1 LEINSMKLLIIFSIL
16 FVFLL
21 IPIQNSFSELEIS
34 TNTQVY
40 SPEHTLQVY
49 GTGLPGENLILR
61 LFAPDESITKF
72 DQIQTD
78 SDGNFNHQLLT
89 WPVPSSGV
97 PFGTYTVEVL
107 STEQNG
113 LSKKIDIKFSSTTE
127 LISVAIEKQIDTIVF
142 APESGALHQS
152 FRVFI
157 QTTRDGLNI
166 GNNPVTL
173 LGNSMIHLPDGS
185 SLSLKHYFKTLYA
198 GVYYFDFTPQQQ
210 GTHIFQISVF
220 SDGVT
225 SKGFA
230 ATHVL
235 SQNLGGIN
243 KQIIKLNSILDDTS
257 DELNTLKS
265 EINGFD
271 KTLLMASDKI
281 DSSTGSI
288 AISVDSIS
296 EASSQLNSLLFP
308 IIASIG
314 IIVALQITIIA
325 RRR

>member
-1 LEINSMKLLIIFSIL
+1 MKLLFLLSII

-21 IPIQNSFSELEIS
+21 IPIQDSFSELDIS
-34 TNTQVY
+34 TNSKVY
-40 SPEHTLQVY
+40 SPDHTLQVY
-49 GTGLPGENLILR
+49 GTGLPEESLILR

-72 DQIQTD
+72 EQIQTNP
-78 SDGNFNHQLLT
+78 DGTFNHQLLT
-89 WPVPSSGV
+89 WPNPSSTV
-97 PFGTYTVEVL
+97 PYGTYVVEVL

-127 LISVAIEKQIDTIVF
+127 LISVAVERQIDTVVF
-142 APESGALHQS
+142 APETGALNQS

-166 GNNPVTL
+166 GNNPSEL
-173 LGNSMIHLPDGS
+173 LKNSIIHLPDGS
-185 SLSLKHYFKTLYA
+185 SLSLNNSFKTLYA
-198 GVYYFDFTPQQQ
+198 GVYYFDFTPRQQ
-210 GTHIFQISVF
+210 GTHVFQISVF
-220 SDGVT
+220 NDGVS

-243 KQIIKLNSILDDTS
+243 KQISKLNSILDETS
-257 DELNTLKS
+257 IELNTLKS
-265 EINGFD
+265 EISGFD
-271 KTLLMASDKI
+271 DTLSTASNNI
-281 DSSTGSI
+281 NESTDSVSSSVESI
-288 AISVDSIS
+288 E

-314 IIVALQITIIA
+314 LIVALQITIIA

>member
-1 LEINSMKLLIIFSIL
+1 MKLFVLLSIV

-21 IPIQNSFSELEIS
+21 IPIQYSFSELELS
-34 TNTQVY
+34 TNSKVY

-49 GTGLPGENLILR
+49 GTGLPEETIILR

-72 DQIQTD
+72 EQIQTT
-78 SDGNFNHQLLT
+78 SDGSFNYQLLT
-89 WPVPSSGV
+89 WPNPSSTV
-97 PFGTYTVEVL
+97 PYGTYVVEVI

-127 LISVAIEKQIDTIVF
+127 LISVAVERQIDTVVF
-142 APESGALHQS
+142 APETGAINQS

-166 GNNPVTL
+166 GNNPSEL
-173 LGNSMIHLPDGS
+173 LEHSLIHLPDGS
-185 SLSLKHYFKTLYA
+185 SLPLKDSFNTLYS
-198 GVYYFDFTPQQQ
+198 GVYYFDFTPRQE
-210 GTHIFQISVF
+210 GTHVFQISVF
-220 SDGVT
+220 NEGIA

-243 KQIIKLNSILDDTS
+243 KQISKLNSVLDETS
-257 DELNTLKS
+257 LELTTLKS
-265 EINGFD
+265 EIEGFD
-271 KTLLMASDKI
+271 DTLSTASNDINK
-281 DSSTGSI
+281 STKGISLSVESI
-288 AISVDSIS
+288 E

-314 IIVALQITIIA
+314 LIVALQITIIA

>member
-1 LEINSMKLLIIFSIL
+1 MKLLVLLSII

-21 IPIQNSFSELEIS
+21 IPIQDSFSELDIS
-34 TNTQVY
+34 TNSKVY
-40 SPEHTLQVY
+40 SPDHTLQVY

-72 DQIQTD
+72 EQIQTNP
-78 SDGNFNHQLLT
+78 DGTFNHQLLT
-89 WPVPSSGV
+89 WPDPSSTV
-97 PFGTYTVEVL
+97 PYGTYVVEVL

-127 LISVAIEKQIDTIVF
+127 LISVAVERQIDTVVF
-142 APESGALHQS
+142 APETGAINQS

-166 GNNPVTL
+166 GNDPSEL
-173 LGNSMIHLPDGS
+173 LKNSIIHLPDGS
-185 SLSLKHYFKTLYA
+185 SLSLNNSFKTLYA
-198 GVYYFDFTPQQQ
+198 GVYYFDFTPRQQ
-210 GTHIFQISVF
+210 GTHVFQISVF
-220 SDGVT
+220 NDGVS

-243 KQIIKLNSILDDTS
+243 KQITKLNSILDETS
-257 DELNTLKS
+257 TELNTLKS
-265 EINGFD
+265 EISGFD
-271 KTLLMASDKI
+271 DTLSTASNNI
-281 DSSTGSI
+281 NESTDSVSSSVESI
-288 AISVDSIS
+288 E

-314 IIVALQITIIA
+314 LIVALQITIIA

>member
-1 LEINSMKLLIIFSIL
+1 MKLLLTLSVV

-21 IPIQNSFSELEIS
+21 IPIQDSFSELELS
-34 TNTQVY
+34 TNALVY
-40 SPEHTLQVY
+40 SPEHALQVY

-72 DQIQTD
+72 DQVQTD
-78 SDGNFNHQLLT
+78 SDGNFNYQLLT
-89 WPVPSSGV
+89 WPVPSHGV

-113 LSKKIDIKFSSTTE
+113 LSKKIDIEFSSTTE
-127 LISVAIEKQIDTIVF
+127 LISVAIERQIDTVVF
-142 APESGALHQS
+142 APDSGALDQS
-152 FRVFI
+152 FRVFV

-166 GNNPVTL
+166 GNDPAEL
-173 LGNSMIHLPDGS
+173 FANSLIHLPDGS
-185 SLSLKHYFKTLYA
+185 SLPLKNYFKTWYS
-198 GVYYFDFTPQQQ
+198 GVYYFDFTPNQQ
-210 GTHIFQISVF
+210 GTHVFQISVF

-235 SQNLGGIN
+235 SQDLGGIN
-243 KQIIKLNSILDDTS
+243 EQISKLNSVLGVTS
-257 DELNTLKS
+257 NELEILKS
-265 EINGFD
+265 EIKGFD
-271 KTLLMASDKI
+271 ETLLAASDKI

-325 RRR
+325 RRK

>member
-1 LEINSMKLLIIFSIL
+1 MKFLILLSIL
-16 FVFLL
+16 FLL
-21 IPIQNSFSELEIS
+21 IPIHDSFSELEMS
-34 TNTQVY
+34 TNSQVY
-40 SPEHTLQVY
+40 STEHTLQVY
-49 GTGLPGENLILR
+49 GKGLPGENLILR
-61 LFAPDESITKF
+61 LFGPDESITKF

-78 SDGNFNHQLLT
+78 SDGHFNHQLLT
-89 WPVPSSGV
+89 WPSPSSGT
-97 PFGTYTVEVL
+97 PYGTYVVEVL
-107 STEQNG
+107 STEQKG

-127 LISVAIEKQIDTIVF
+127 LISVAVERQIDTIVF
-142 APESGALHQS
+142 APETGALNQS

-166 GNNPVTL
+166 GNDPTKL

-185 SLSLKHYFKTLYA
+185 SLSLKNSFKTLYA
-198 GVYYFDFTPQQQ
+198 GVYYFDFTPRQE
-210 GTHIFQISVF
+210 GTHVFQISVF
-220 SDGVT
+220 NEGVS

-243 KQIIKLNSILDDTS
+243 KEIIKLNSILGETS
-257 DELNTLKS
+257 NQLDVLKS
-265 EINGFD
+265 EIAGFD
-271 KTLLMASDKI
+271 TTLLQASEKI
-281 DSSTGSI
+281 DKSTGT
-288 AISVDSIS
+288 ISTSVQSIS

>member
-1 LEINSMKLLIIFSIL
+1 MKFLILLSIL
-16 FVFLL
+16 FLL
-21 IPIQNSFSELEIS
+21 IPIHDSFSELEMS
-34 TNTQVY
+34 TNSQVY
-40 SPEHTLQVY
+40 STEHTLQVY
-49 GTGLPGENLILR
+49 GKGLPGESLILR
-61 LFAPDESITKF
+61 LFGPDESITKF

-78 SDGNFNHQLLT
+78 SDGHFNHQLLT
-89 WPVPSSGV
+89 WPSPSSGT
-97 PFGTYTVEVL
+97 PYGTYVVEVL
-107 STEQNG
+107 STEQKG

-127 LISVAIEKQIDTIVF
+127 LISVAVERQIDTIVF
-142 APESGALHQS
+142 APETGALNQS

-166 GNNPVTL
+166 GNDPTKL

-185 SLSLKHYFKTLYA
+185 SLSLKNSFKTLYA
-198 GVYYFDFTPQQQ
+198 GVYYFDFTPRQE
-210 GTHIFQISVF
+210 GTHVFQISVF
-220 SDGVT
+220 NEGVS

-243 KQIIKLNSILDDTS
+243 KEIIKLNSILGETS
-257 DELNTLKS
+257 NQLDVLKS
-265 EINGFD
+265 EIAGFD
-271 KTLLMASDKI
+271 TTLLQASEKI
-281 DSSTGSI
+281 DKSTGT
-288 AISVDSIS
+288 ISTSVQSIS

>member
-1 LEINSMKLLIIFSIL
+1 MKFLILLSIL
-16 FVFLL
+16 FLL
-21 IPIQNSFSELEIS
+21 IPIHDSFSELEMS
-34 TNTQVY
+34 TNSQVY
-40 SPEHTLQVY
+40 STEHTLQVY
-49 GTGLPGENLILR
+49 GKGLPGESLILR
-61 LFAPDESITKF
+61 LFGPDESITKF

-78 SDGNFNHQLLT
+78 SDGHFNHQLLT
-89 WPVPSSGV
+89 WPSPSSGT
-97 PFGTYTVEVL
+97 PYGTYVVEVL
-107 STEQNG
+107 STEQKG

-127 LISVAIEKQIDTIVF
+127 LISVAVERQIDTIVF
-142 APESGALHQS
+142 APETGALNQS

-166 GNNPVTL
+166 GNDPTKL

-185 SLSLKHYFKTLYA
+185 SLSLKNSFKTLYA
-198 GVYYFDFTPQQQ
+198 GVYYFDFTPRQE
-210 GTHIFQISVF
+210 GTHVFQISVF
-220 SDGVT
+220 NEGVS

-243 KQIIKLNSILDDTS
+243 KEIIKLNLILGETS
-257 DELNTLKS
+257 NQLDVLKS
-265 EINGFD
+265 EIAGFD
-271 KTLLMASDKI
+271 STLLQASEKI
-281 DSSTGSI
+281 DKSTGT
-288 AISVDSIS
+288 ISTSVQSIS

>member
-1 LEINSMKLLIIFSIL
+1 MKSFVVLSIL

-21 IPIQNSFSELEIS
+21 IPIQNSYSDLEIS
-34 TNTQVY
+34 TNSKVY
-40 SPEHTLQVY
+40 SPEHSLQVF
-49 GTGLPGENLILR
+49 GTGLPEENLILR
-61 LFAPDESITKF
+61 LFAPDESIAKF
-72 DQIQTD
+72 EQIQTN
-78 SDGNFNHQLLT
+78 SDGSFNHQLLT
-89 WPVPSSGV
+89 WPAPSSGT
-97 PFGTYTVEVL
+97 PYGTYVVEVL

-113 LSKKIDIKFSSTTE
+113 ISKKIDIKFSSTTE
-127 LISVAIEKQIDTIVF
+127 LISVAVERQIDTVVF
-142 APESGALHQS
+142 APDTGALNQS

-166 GNNPVTL
+166 GNDPIEL

-185 SLSLKHYFKTLYA
+185 SLPLKNYFKTLYS
-198 GVYYFDFTPQQQ
+198 GVYYLDYTPKQK
-210 GTHIFQISVF
+210 GTHVFQISVF
-220 SDGVT
+220 NEGVT

-235 SQNLGGIN
+235 SQNIGGIN
-243 KQIIKLNSILDDTS
+243 NQIIKLNTILDETS
-257 DELNTLKS
+257 TELDTLKS
-265 EINGFD
+265 EIEGFD
-271 KTLLMASDKI
+271 ATLLTASEKI
-281 DSSTGSI
+281 DKSTNT
-288 AISVDSIS
+288 ISKSVESIS

>member
-1 LEINSMKLLIIFSIL
+1 MKSIILFSIL

-21 IPIQNSFSELEIS
+21 FPIQDSFSELELS
-34 TNTQVY
+34 TNSKVY

-49 GTGLPGENLILR
+49 GNGLPGENLILR

-72 DQIQTD
+72 EQIQTN
-78 SDGNFNHQLLT
+78 SDGTFNHQLLT
-89 WPVPSSGV
+89 WPQPSSSV
-97 PFGTYTVEVL
+97 PYGTYVVEVL

-127 LISVAIEKQIDTIVF
+127 LISVAVERQIDTVVF
-142 APESGALHQS
+142 APETGALDQS

-166 GNNPVTL
+166 GNDPITL

-185 SLSLKHYFKTLYA
+185 SLSLKNYFKTLYA
-198 GVYYFDFTPQQQ
+198 GVYYFDFTPNQE
-210 GTHIFQISVF
+210 GTHVFQISVF
-220 SDGVT
+220 NEGVT

-243 KQIIKLNSILDDTS
+243 KQIIKLNSILDETS

-265 EINGFD
+265 EISGFD
-271 KTLLMASDKI
+271 NTLLTASEKI
-281 DSSTGSI
+281 DKSTGT
-288 AISVDSIS
+288 ISNSVESIS

-314 IIVALQITIIA
+314 LIVALQITIIA

>member
-1 LEINSMKLLIIFSIL
+1 MKLFVLLSIV

-21 IPIQNSFSELEIS
+21 IPIQYSFSELELS
-34 TNTQVY
+34 TNSKVY

-49 GTGLPGENLILR
+49 GTGLPEETIILR

-72 DQIQTD
+72 EQIQTS
-78 SDGNFNHQLLT
+78 SDGSFNYQLLT
-89 WPVPSSGV
+89 WPNPSSTV
-97 PFGTYTVEVL
+97 PYGTYVVEVI

-127 LISVAIEKQIDTIVF
+127 LVSVAVERQIDTVVF
-142 APESGALHQS
+142 APETGAINQS

-166 GNNPVTL
+166 GNNPSEL
-173 LGNSMIHLPDGS
+173 LEHSLIHLPDGS
-185 SLSLKHYFKTLYA
+185 SLPLKDSFNTLYS
-198 GVYYFDFTPQQQ
+198 GVYYFDFTPRQE
-210 GTHIFQISVF
+210 GTHVFQISVF
-220 SDGVT
+220 NEGIA

-243 KQIIKLNSILDDTS
+243 KQISKLNSVLDETS
-257 DELNTLKS
+257 LELTTLKS
-265 EINGFD
+265 EIEGFD
-271 KTLLMASDKI
+271 DTLSTASNDINK
-281 DSSTGSI
+281 STKGISLSVESI
-288 AISVDSIS
+288 E

-314 IIVALQITIIA
+314 LIVALQITIIA

>member
-1 LEINSMKLLIIFSIL
+1 MKSIILFSIL
-16 FVFLL
+16 FL
-21 IPIQNSFSELEIS
+21 IILFPIQDSFSELELS
-34 TNTQVY
+34 TNSKVY

-49 GTGLPGENLILR
+49 GNGLPGENLILR

-72 DQIQTD
+72 EQIQTNP
-78 SDGNFNHQLLT
+78 DGTFNHQLLT
-89 WPVPSSGV
+89 WPQPSSSV
-97 PFGTYTVEVL
+97 PYGTYVVEVL

-127 LISVAIEKQIDTIVF
+127 LMSVAVERQIDTIVF
-142 APESGALHQS
+142 APETGALDQS

-166 GNNPVTL
+166 GNDPVAL

-185 SLSLKHYFKTLYA
+185 SLSLKNYFKTLYA
-198 GVYYFDFTPQQQ
+198 GVYYFDFTPNQE
-210 GTHIFQISVF
+210 GTHVFQISVF
-220 SDGVT
+220 NEGVT

-235 SQNLGGIN
+235 SQDLGGIN
-243 KQIIKLNSILDDTS
+243 KQIIKLNSILDETS
-257 DELNTLKS
+257 DELDTLKS
-265 EINGFD
+265 EIIGFD
-271 KTLLMASDKI
+271 NTLLTASEKI
-281 DSSTGSI
+281 DESTGT
-288 AISVDSIS
+288 ISNSVESIS

-314 IIVALQITIIA
+314 LIVALQITIIA

>member
-1 LEINSMKLLIIFSIL
+1 LKSLFFLSVLFLL
-16 FVFLL
+16 LL
-21 IPIQNSFSELEIS
+21 IPIQDSFSELEIS
-34 TNTQVY
+34 TNSKVY
-40 SPEHTLQVY
+40 SPEHSLQVY
-49 GTGLPGENLILR
+49 GTGLPEENLILR

-72 DQIQTD
+72 EQIQTN
-78 SDGNFNHQLLT
+78 SDGTFNHQLLT
-89 WPVPSSGV
+89 WPDPSSSI
-97 PFGTYTVEVL
+97 PYGTYVVEVL

-113 LSKKIDIKFSSTTE
+113 LSKKIDIKFSSSTE
-127 LISVAIEKQIDTIVF
+127 LISVAVERQIDTVVF
-142 APESGALHQS
+142 APETGAINQS

-166 GNNPVTL
+166 GNDPSEL
-173 LGNSMIHLPDGS
+173 LRNSQIHLPDGS
-185 SLSLKHYFKTLYA
+185 SLSLKNSFKTLYA
-198 GVYYFDFTPQQQ
+198 GVYYFDFTPRQE
-210 GTHIFQISVF
+210 GTHVFQVAVF
-220 SDGVT
+220 NEGIA

-243 KQIIKLNSILDDTS
+243 KQISKLNSVLDETS
-257 DELNTLKS
+257 TELTTLKS
-265 EINGFD
+265 EIEGFD
-271 KTLLMASDKI
+271 NTLSTASNNINESTKGI
-281 DSSTGSI
+281 SSSVQSI
-288 AISVDSIS
+288 E

>member
-1 LEINSMKLLIIFSIL
+1 MKSILLLSIL

-21 IPIQNSFSELEIS
+21 LPIQNSFSELELS
-34 TNTQVY
+34 TNAKVY
-40 SPEHTLQVY
+40 SPEHSLQVF

-72 DQIQTD
+72 EQIQTNP
-78 SDGNFNHQLLT
+78 DGTFNHQLLT
-89 WPVPSSGV
+89 WPEPSSNV
-97 PFGTYTVEVL
+97 PYGTYVVEVL

-127 LISVAIEKQIDTIVF
+127 LISVAVERQIDTVVF
-142 APESGALHQS
+142 APESGAINQS
-152 FRVFI
+152 FRVFV

-166 GNNPVTL
+166 GNDPSQL
-173 LGNSMIHLPDGS
+173 LGNSQIHLPDGS
-185 SLSLKHYFKTLYA
+185 SLALNNSFKTLYS
-198 GVYYFDFTPQQQ
+198 GVYYFDFTPRQQ
-210 GTHIFQISVF
+210 GTHVFQISVF
-220 SDGVT
+220 NEGVS

-243 KQIIKLNSILDDTS
+243 KQISKLNSVLEETS
-257 DELNTLKS
+257 SELNILKS
-265 EINGFD
+265 EIAGFD
-271 KTLLMASDKI
+271 DTL
-281 DSSTGSI
+281 SI
-288 AISVDSIS
+288 ASNNINESTDSIS
-296 EASSQLNSLLFP
+296 SSVKSIEEASSQLNSLLFP

-314 IIVALQITIIA
+314 LIVALQITIIA

>member
-1 LEINSMKLLIIFSIL
+1 MKSFVLLSVI

-21 IPIQNSFSELEIS
+21 IPIQYSFSELDIS
-34 TNTQVY
+34 TNTKVY
-40 SPEHTLQVY
+40 SPEQILQVY
-49 GTGLPGENLILR
+49 GTGLPEENLILR

-72 DQIQTD
+72 EQIQTS
-78 SDGNFNHQLLT
+78 SDGTFNYQLLT
-89 WPVPSSGV
+89 WPDPSSNV
-97 PFGTYTVEVL
+97 PYGTYVVEVL
-107 STEQNG
+107 STAQNG

-127 LISVAIEKQIDTIVF
+127 LISVAVERQIDTVVF
-142 APESGALHQS
+142 APETGATNQS
-152 FRVFI
+152 FRVFV

-166 GNNPVTL
+166 GNDPFEL
-173 LGNSMIHLPDGS
+173 LANSLIHLPDGS
-185 SLSLKHYFKTLYA
+185 SSSLKNNFKTLYS
-198 GVYYFDFTPQQQ
+198 GVYYLDYTPKQK
-210 GTHIFQISVF
+210 GTHVFQISVF
-220 SDGVT
+220 NEGIT

-243 KQIIKLNSILDDTS
+243 KQIVKLNSILDETS
-257 DELNTLKS
+257 NELDTLKS
-265 EINGFD
+265 EIEGFD
-271 KTLLMASDKI
+271 STLLTASDKI
-281 DSSTGSI
+281 DKSTGT
-288 AISVDSIS
+288 ISKSVESIS

>member
-1 LEINSMKLLIIFSIL
+1 MKSLILLFTL
-16 FVFLL
+16 FLL
-21 IPIQNSFSELEIS
+21 IPISDSFSELDIS

-61 LFAPDESITKF
+61 LFAPDESITIF
-72 DQIQTD
+72 DQIQTN
-78 SDGNFNHQLLT
+78 SDGTFNHQLLT
-89 WPVPSSGV
+89 WPNPSSGT
-97 PFGTYTVEVL
+97 PYGTYVVEVL

-127 LISVAIEKQIDTIVF
+127 LISVAVERQIDTIVF
-142 APESGALHQS
+142 APETGAKNQS

-166 GNNPVTL
+166 GNNPSEL
-173 LGNSMIHLPDGS
+173 LRNSMIHLPDGS
-185 SLSLKHYFKTLYA
+185 STSLKNSFKTLYA
-198 GVYYFDFTPQQQ
+198 GVYYFDFTPRQE
-210 GTHIFQISVF
+210 GTHVFQISVF
-220 SDGVT
+220 NEGVS

-243 KQIIKLNSILDDTS
+243 KEMIKLNLILDETS
-257 DELNTLKS
+257 NELDVLKS
-265 EINGFD
+265 EIAGFD
-271 KTLLMASDKI
+271 STLLQASEKI
-281 DSSTGSI
+281 DRSTGT
-288 AISVDSIS
+288 ISTSVQSIS

>member
-1 LEINSMKLLIIFSIL
+1 MKSILLLSIL

-21 IPIQNSFSELEIS
+21 LPIQNSFSELELT
-34 TNTQVY
+34 TNAKVY
-40 SPEHTLQVY
+40 SPEHSLQVY
-49 GTGLPGENLILR
+49 GNGLPEENLILR

-72 DQIQTD
+72 EQIQTN
-78 SDGNFNHQLLT
+78 SDGTFNHQLLT
-89 WPVPSSGV
+89 WPNPSSTV
-97 PFGTYTVEVL
+97 PYGTYVVEVL

-127 LISVAIEKQIDTIVF
+127 LISVAVERQIDTVVF
-142 APESGALHQS
+142 APETGALNQS
-152 FRVFI
+152 LRVFI

-166 GNNPVTL
+166 GNNPSEL
-173 LGNSMIHLPDGS
+173 LKNSIIHLPDGS
-185 SLSLKHYFKTLYA
+185 SLSLNNSFKTLYA
-198 GVYYFDFTPQQQ
+198 GVYYFDFTPRQQ
-210 GTHIFQISVF
+210 GTHVFQISVF
-220 SDGVT
+220 NDGVS

-243 KQIIKLNSILDDTS
+243 KQITKLNSILDETS
-257 DELNTLKS
+257 TELNTLKS
-265 EINGFD
+265 EISGFD
-271 KTLLMASDKI
+271 DTLSTASNNI
-281 DSSTGSI
+281 NESTDSVSSSVESI
-288 AISVDSIS
+288 E

-314 IIVALQITIIA
+314 LIVALQITIIA

>member
-1 LEINSMKLLIIFSIL
+1 MKSLFFLSVLFLL
-16 FVFLL
+16 LL
-21 IPIQNSFSELEIS
+21 IPIQDSFSELEVS
-34 TNTQVY
+34 TNSKVY
-40 SPEHTLQVY
+40 SSEHTLQVY
-49 GTGLPGENLILR
+49 GTGLPEENLILR

-72 DQIQTD
+72 EQIQTN
-78 SDGNFNHQLLT
+78 SDGTFNHQLLT
-89 WPVPSSGV
+89 WPDPSSSV
-97 PFGTYTVEVL
+97 PYGTYVVEVL
-107 STEQNG
+107 STEQDG

-127 LISVAIEKQIDTIVF
+127 LISVAVERQIDTVVF
-142 APESGALHQS
+142 APETGAINQS

-166 GNNPVTL
+166 GNDPSEL
-173 LGNSMIHLPDGS
+173 LRNSQIHLPDGS
-185 SLSLKHYFKTLYA
+185 SLSLKNSFKTLYA
-198 GVYYFDFTPQQQ
+198 GVYYFDFTPRQE
-210 GTHIFQISVF
+210 GTHVFQIAVF
-220 SDGVT
+220 NEGIA

-243 KQIIKLNSILDDTS
+243 KQISKLNSVLEETS
-257 DELNTLKS
+257 TELTTLKS
-265 EINGFD
+265 EIEGFD
-271 KTLLMASDKI
+271 NTLSTASNNIDKSTI
-281 DSSTGSI
+281 GISSSVKSI
-288 AISVDSIS
+288 E

>member
-1 LEINSMKLLIIFSIL
+1 MKLLFLLSIIFI
-16 FVFLL
+16 FLL
-21 IPIQNSFSELEIS
+21 IPIPNSFSELDIS
-34 TNTQVY
+34 TNTKVY
-40 SPEHTLQVY
+40 SPDHTLQVY
-49 GTGLPGENLILR
+49 GTGLPEENLILR

-72 DQIQTD
+72 EQIQTN
-78 SDGNFNHQLLT
+78 SDGTFNHQLLT
-89 WPVPSSGV
+89 WPNPSSTV
-97 PFGTYTVEVL
+97 PYGTYVVEVL

-127 LISVAIEKQIDTIVF
+127 LISVAVERQIDTVVF
-142 APESGALHQS
+142 APETGALNQS

-166 GNNPVTL
+166 GNNPSEL
-173 LGNSMIHLPDGS
+173 LKNSIIHLPDGS
-185 SLSLKHYFKTLYA
+185 SLSLNNSFKTLYA
-198 GVYYFDFTPQQQ
+198 GVYYFDFTPRQQ
-210 GTHIFQISVF
+210 GTHVFQISVF
-220 SDGVT
+220 NDGVS

-243 KQIIKLNSILDDTS
+243 KQISKLNSILDETS
-257 DELNTLKS
+257 IELNTLKS
-265 EINGFD
+265 EISGFD
-271 KTLLMASDKI
+271 DTLSTASNNI
-281 DSSTGSI
+281 NESTDSVSSSVKSI
-288 AISVDSIS
+288 E

-314 IIVALQITIIA
+314 LIVALQITIIA

>member
-1 LEINSMKLLIIFSIL
+1 LKSLILLSIIFTL
-16 FVFLL
+16 LL
-21 IPIQNSFSELEIS
+21 IPIQYSFSELEIS
-34 TNTQVY
+34 TNSKVY
-40 SPEHTLQVY
+40 SPDHTLQVY
-49 GTGLPGENLILR
+49 GTGLSEENLILR

-72 DQIQTD
+72 EQIQTNP
-78 SDGNFNHQLLT
+78 DGTFNHQLLT
-89 WPVPSSGV
+89 WPDPSSTV
-97 PFGTYTVEVL
+97 PYGTYVVEVL

-127 LISVAIEKQIDTIVF
+127 LISVAVERQIDTVVF
-142 APESGALHQS
+142 APETGAINQS

-166 GNNPVTL
+166 GNDPIEL
-173 LGNSMIHLPDGS
+173 LGNSQIHLPDGS
-185 SLSLKHYFKTLYA
+185 SLPLKEYFKILYA
-198 GVYYFDFTPQQQ
+198 GVYYFDYTPRQE
-210 GTHIFQISVF
+210 GTHVFQISVF
-220 SDGVT
+220 NDGIS

-243 KQIIKLNSILDDTS
+243 KQISKLNSVLDETS
-257 DELNTLKS
+257 EELNTLKS
-265 EINGFD
+265 EISGFD
-271 KTLLMASDKI
+271 DTLSAASRNI
-281 DSSTGSI
+281 NESTDGISTSVNSI
-288 AISVDSIS
+288 E